1 MKQLVGQLG
10 FNEPFPATHN
20 HHRLAIIRMLR
31 AGRRLPQLR
40 RRAQPSVLAARVLP
54 PSAPLGSSSNATV
67 SRLQLAPPA
76 HTRSFF
82 GLRELLFGKSEPAK
96 PTPEQ
101 QVADVTAVTDAAPA
115 AASNSA
121 ADEPA
126 TATATPPEPIVGSLD
141 ELSFSV
147 KKYARLA
154 DGAVM
159 ATCGKTMVLTT
170 VVSSV
175 GGKRGND
182 FLPLMVD
189 YRVKYYATG
198 LIPDTAKRTEFSG
211 TDEEILQSRVID
223 RVIRP
228 LFPRDYYNDTQVI
241 ATVQSL
247 DPTNDPL
254 VVAINST
261 SATLAISDIPWNG
274 PVGAVRVVE
283 IDGQLVTNPTLKQ
296 REIATLDVLYAA
308 NETRTL
314 MIEAS
319 GDEVT
324 EDRMAEALQFA
335 HNALGPVIEAQKEL
349 VKKYGK
355 EKRTYQRLV
364 VSAEVMAKANEFGL
378 EEATNVLSTPKL
390 TKAERQAGEKH
401 VYGKIISSLREHYSG
416 ESMDDNVFRLA
427 AHDVFQFVLRQQIL
441 LNGNN
446 PRYDGR
452 AGFTIRP
459 LKVETDVLPVA
470 HGSAV
475 FTRGDTQ
482 ALCSVTLG
490 PLDRGLKVRSA
501 TMDPTK
507 DVPLKHA
514 MLHYEFPPY
523 CVNETGRIGG
533 VNRRMIGHGALAEKA
548 LMPVIPSIDDFPY
561 TVRMTSETMSSDGS
575 SSMAT
580 VCGVSLA
587 LMDAGVPIK
596 APVAGISIGLITD
609 GDPFDGAKEITNYRL
624 ITDILG
630 TEDHYGDMD
639 FKVAGT
645 ETGITAI
652 QLDVKLPGV
661 PLEILCRGI
670 QFAKKARTNILR
682 KMNSAISE
690 PRRELKNSLSGAIP
704 VSVEFSIP
712 VRTIGAVIGAG
723 GANIRDLESTFD
735 VQVSIDRRG
744 GAIRVVGSPENV
756 ESAKQRILTQTAER
770 HSDNSSSDG
779 ADAFFKRGS
788 KYTMRVTE
796 VMDFGAILESTEP
809 TKNRGFVHITELA
822 PTRVENIHNVL
833 AVGQEL
839 EFQCIQEGVSGKMSR
854 KALLA
859 PSEDSGSSASIS
871 GNVDAHAE
879 SSPVSPT
886 AHSTRRPS
894 MHRRAKAPHVSSKPG
909 SNGARRSPPSSSTQ

>member
-1 MKQLVGQLG
+1 
-10 FNEPFPATHN
+10 
-20 HHRLAIIRMLR
+20 MLR

-40 RRAQPSVLAARVLP
+40 RHAQPSASAARVLL
-54 PSAPLGSSSNATV
+54 ANTPLGSCSSAAV
-67 SRLQLAPPA
+67 SRLQLAPPH

-101 QVADVTAVTDAAPA
+101 QVADTVAATDAPA
-115 AASNSA
+115 AASSSA
-121 ADEPA
+121 ADESVMA
-126 TATATPPEPIVGSLD
+126 DVTRPERIVGSTD

-170 VVSSV
+170 AVSSV
-175 GGKRGND
+175 GGKRGSD

-211 TDEEILQSRVID
+211 TDEEILQSRVVD

-228 LFPRDYYNDTQVI
+228 LFPRDYFDDTQVI

-247 DPTNDPL
+247 DPANDPL

-261 SATLAISDIPWNG
+261 SAALSVSDIPWNG

-283 IDGQLVTNPTLKQ
+283 IDGQLVASPTQQQ

-324 EDRMAEALQFA
+324 EERMAEALQFA
-335 HNALGPVIEAQKEL
+335 HDSLRPVIETQKEL
-349 VKKYGK
+349 VKRFGK
-355 EKRTYQRLV
+355 EKRAYQRLV
-364 VSAEVMAKANEFGL
+364 VSAEVMEKAKEFGL
-378 EEATNVLSTPKL
+378 EEANSVLSSPRL
-390 TKAERQAGEKH
+390 SKAERQAGEKH
-401 VYGKIISSLREHYSG
+401 VFGKIISSLREHYRG
-416 ESMDDNVFRLA
+416 EYMDDNQFKLA
-427 AHDVFQFVLRQQIL
+427 AHDVFQHALRQQIL
-441 LNGNN
+441 SSDKT

-452 AGFTIRP
+452 AAFTIRP
-459 LKVETDVLPVA
+459 IKVETDVLPMA
-470 HGSAV
+470 HGSSV

-507 DVPLKHA
+507 DIPLKHA

-523 CVNETGRIGG
+523 CVNETGRVGG

-548 LMPVIPSIDDFPY
+548 LVPVIPSIDEFPY

-575 SSMAT
+575 SSMAA

-596 APVAGISIGLITD
+596 SPVAGISIGLITD
-609 GDPFDGAKEITNYRL
+609 GDPFDGEKEITNYRL

-645 ETGITAI
+645 DAGITAI

-661 PLEILCRGI
+661 PLKILCRGI
-670 QFAKKARTNILR
+670 HFAKNARTNILR

-690 PRRELKNSLSGAIP
+690 PRSELKNSLSGVIA
-704 VSVEFSIP
+704 VSLEFEIP
-712 VRTIGAVIGAG
+712 VRAIGAVIGAG
-723 GANIRDLESTFD
+723 GANIRDIENTFD
-735 VQVSIDRRG
+735 VSVNIDRRG
-744 GAIRVVGSPENV
+744 GVIRVVGSPENA
-756 ESAKQRILTQTAER
+756 ESAKQRIVNQSTALP
-770 HSDNSSSDG
+770 SASSSSNSEDT
-779 ADAFFKRGS
+779 FFKRGS

-822 PTRVENIHNVL
+822 PTRVESIHSVL

-854 KALLA
+854 KALLV
-859 PSEDSGSSASIS
+859 PSDDSVASSNSGGSQ
-871 GNVDAHAE
+871 AE
-879 SSPVSPT
+879 SGLATPTTYSP
-886 AHSTRRPS
+886 RRPS
-894 MHRRAKAPHVSSKPG
+894 MHRRPKASHTGSKPG
-909 SNGARRSPPSSSTQ
+909 SNGAHHSTTTQ